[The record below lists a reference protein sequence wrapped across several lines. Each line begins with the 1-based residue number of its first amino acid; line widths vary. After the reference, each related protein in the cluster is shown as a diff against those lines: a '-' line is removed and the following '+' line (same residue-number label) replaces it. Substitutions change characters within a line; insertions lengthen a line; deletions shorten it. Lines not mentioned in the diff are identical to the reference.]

1 MSSKFDYRDPGT
13 DPRYCD
19 GISDDGAEPDNS
31 ELSSVPGHNPRFDAA
46 YCGGIS
52 DVSDDYPVCRF
63 CGQPLFLLAGVDEYH
78 DIYCDALCEQRAI
91 HEGEDGK

>member
-1 MSSKFDYRDPGT
+1 MSKFDYRDPGT

-31 ELSSVPGHNPRFDAA
+31 ERSSVPGHNPRFDAA

-52 DVSDDYPVCRF
+52 DVTDDYPVCRF
-63 CGQPLFLLAGVDEYH
+63 CGQPLPTDPTDY
-78 DIYCDALCEQRAI
+78 YCDALCEQRAI
-91 HEGEDGK
+91 QEGEDGK